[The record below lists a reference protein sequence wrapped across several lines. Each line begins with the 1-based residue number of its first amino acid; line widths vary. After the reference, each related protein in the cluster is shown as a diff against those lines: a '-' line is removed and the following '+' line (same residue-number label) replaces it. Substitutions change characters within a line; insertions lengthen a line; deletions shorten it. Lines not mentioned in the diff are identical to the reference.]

1 MAHPE
6 EKPEGKRRGVKE
18 GYTCRLMGHRLPTG
32 YKTEIWIWIGLSVFF
47 VVLVFTLVFFVVV
60 YIIA

>member
-1 MAHPE
+1 
-6 EKPEGKRRGVKE
+6 
-18 GYTCRLMGHRLPTG
+18 MGHRLPTG